1 MAGRS
6 LLTPHPPALPLR
18 LAGWA
23 LATLAVVASLGG
35 VAALAAIAAGR
46 LGASA
51 IEARDLSA
59 AADMARLLA
68 AEVERSVAD
77 RGAAEPAKPADL
89 DPADAR
95 LLAGL
100 HVRAGVETLLA
111 DGSGRPMGA
120 PRGPHPCLEADE
132 PGVGHARVHEAPDGG
147 RRLCVASVVRA
158 PDGQA
163 VGRVLFHGPAR
174 PAAEIEVLARDL
186 AAVAGTGT
194 LLGTLLLLA
203 ALRRAGRW
211 ERKLRRFAEDQR
223 RRNAAAS
230 VAAEVADRL
239 AARLP
244 LAERDDPDVTDLLR
258 AISLLSGR
266 SRTRE
271 TVVLDLGGLVR
282 EWLDR
287 SRKEIESSDLLL
299 RVEIGDGI
307 WVRGDPGLLG
317 LAIGHLLRNAAEALE
332 ERPGRIEVT
341 VGGGWRK
348 AEVRIR
354 DTGPGIPAEMRRRL
368 FDPGATTRP
377 GRVGFGLAV
386 AHRIAE
392 ELGGRLDLSRAGGGG
407 CVARLT
413 LPRVAAPKPGARP
426 APAPAPPPT
435 PVPEPTRE
443 PGVMEAAPEAE
454 AEPADR
460 SRSTPGPVQEP
471 APEPEEQPAPDSKT
485 E

>member
-18 LAGWA
+18 MAGWA
-23 LATLAVVASLGG
+23 VASLAVLLSLGG
-35 VAALAAIAAGR
+35 VAALAAIAAAR

-51 IEARDLSA
+51 IEARDLSG

-68 AEVERSVAD
+68 AQVERSLAD
-77 RGAAEPAKPADL
+77 RAAADPAKPVEP

-111 DGSGRPMGA
+111 DGSGHPVGG
-120 PRGPHPCLEADE
+120 PGGESPHPCLEADE
-132 PGVGHARVHEAPDGG
+132 PGVGHARVHESPDGG
-147 RRLCVASVVRA
+147 RRLCVSSVVRA
-158 PDGQA
+158 PDGRS
-163 VGRVLFHGPAR
+163 VGRILFHGPAR
-174 PAAEIEVLARDL
+174 PSAEIEVLSRDL

-244 LAERDDPDVTDLLR
+244 LAERDDPDVADLLR
-258 AISLLSGR
+258 AIALLSGR

-282 EWLDR
+282 EWLHR
-287 SRKEIESSDLLL
+287 SRQEIESSDRLL
-299 RVEIGDGI
+299 RVVIADGV

-332 ERPGRIEVT
+332 ERPGRIEVS

-354 DTGPGIPAEMRRRL
+354 DTGPGIPAEIRRRL

-392 ELGGRLDLSRAGGGG
+392 ELGGRLDLSRAMGGG

-413 LPRVAAPKPGARP
+413 LPRASAPKVARP
-426 APAPAPPPT
+426 GEATRPAVPPTAARAVATPAPP
-435 PVPEPTRE
+435 
-443 PGVMEAAPEAE
+443 E
-454 AEPADR
+454 AEPAPEGVPE
-460 SRSTPGPVQEP
+460 SPASQEP
-471 APEPEEQPAPDSKT
+471 ATPEAGGPAGA
-485 E
+485 